1 MRPLAWL
8 IVAAAL
14 IQGTTALGSE
24 TLTCSTFQ
32 GIGTCSSPDG
42 YVSHETQWQGFT
54 IGDDNQGG
62 IRLLAPPVARL
73 PAISLKREGF
83 CRFWRGLVSY

>member
-1 MRPLAWL
+1 MIKIA
-8 IVAAAL
+8 IITAAL
-14 IQGTTALGSE
+14 TQGTGALGSQ
-24 TLTCSTFQ
+24 TLTCSEWQ
-32 GIGTCSSPDG
+32 GIRTCSSPDG

-73 PAISLKREGF
+73 PAIPPKREGF
-83 CRFWRGLVSY
+83 CHFWRGLVSY